1 MPVLPVAPRNAATTR
16 RTALGGVLASLAAVS
31 ACDLDRPDDAPSLQ
45 AGSRAGSRASSAQA
59 APDDDPDGAL
69 VDEVLVELA
78 ELTALVTGVGA
89 RFPALAA
96 PMRALG
102 DLHDAHREALDAGSD
117 TGPDTGPVTG
127 RSPAKAYS
135 GPADA
140 LLRVRSRERV
150 AQRRLSDWA
159 VAARS
164 GALARLLAC
173 MSAGVAQQLVVLPAT
188 AGADR

>member
-69 VDEVLVELA
+69 VDEVLAELA
-78 ELTALVTGVGA
+78 ELSALVTGVGS

-102 DLHDAHREALDAGSD
+102 DRPDAHREALDAGWD
-117 TGPDTGPVTG
+117 TGPDTG
-127 RSPAKAYS
+127 RSPAKAYA
-135 GPADA
+135 GPTEA

-173 MSAGVAQQLVVLPAT
+173 MSAGVAQQLVVRPAT